1 MFKGSQQITE
11 IRHLGAGVYREWIAD
26 GRVCVLLATQSGHEV
41 TDVWAATIK
50 TLLDQADPNRP
61 LYLIYDYSA
70 ARTNLTPYTQQK
82 VAEVAAY
89 RPEIM
94 NIMAVIVQKNLF
106 GQLIKAFI
114 DRLHY
119 RHITAKVF
127 FSRGAGEAWIME
139 MLQREENTARSSA
152 ARPSNAP

>member
-1 MFKGSQQITE
+1 
-11 IRHLGAGVYREWIAD
+11 
-26 GRVCVLLATQSGHEV
+26 
-41 TDVWAATIK
+41 
-50 TLLDQADPNRP
+50 
-61 LYLIYDYSA
+61 
-70 ARTNLTPYTQQK
+70 
-82 VAEVAAY
+82 
-89 RPEIM
+89 M

-139 MLQREENTARSSA
+139 TLQREENTARSSA